1 MSHMRHKIWPRANGS
16 TTRMTAVE
24 TIVPDPNSRLE
35 TPGGAGVLDG
45 PLRAFTLMAACGIQA
60 MRYGLRSLRLA
71 LPPGFVISVDTRAA

>member
-24 TIVPDPNSRLE
+24 TIVPDPNPRLE

-45 PLRAFTLMAACGIQA
+45 RLRAFRPMVACGIRT
-60 MRYGLRSLRLA
+60 MRYELGSLSLA
-71 LPPGFVISVDTRAA
+71 LPPGFVISVDT